1 MLKIISGIKKNTNI
15 EQPSSVTRPT
25 MQRVRKTIFD
35 MIFKEVKGKNVLD
48 CFAGSGAMGFEAL
61 SIAARKAYFIENDK
75 SAFHIIKSNASK
87 LSFNDKSV
95 IINAD
100 FFKPQTFKHL
110 IKDKI
115 DIVFIDPPYG
125 KFRHED
131 ILSVLNELGIKGLCI
146 FETNEMLENLE
157 YQILNLKKI
166 SDKYI
171 TFFKNFTS

>member
-61 SIAARKAYFIENDK
+61 SIGARQAYFIENDK
-75 SAFHIIKSNASK
+75 SAFHVIKSNASK

-110 IKDKI
+110 IKDHI
-115 DIVFIDPPYG
+115 DIIFIDPPYG
-125 KFRHED
+125 KFHYED

-146 FETNEMLENLE
+146 FETNEMLENLD